1 MVIIRPNGID
11 KDFNYQLFKYLKKD
25 FETFTTGS
33 AQPQLPIRD
42 LKKMSFLLPP
52 LPEQKAIASVLSS
65 LDDKIDLLH
74 RQNKTLEAMAETLQ
88 AVVCRGSAGGV
99 GGRSFR

>member
-52 LPEQKAIASVLSS
+52 TPRTKSHCLSPFQSRRQNRPAPPPEQ
-65 LDDKIDLLH
+65 
-74 RQNKTLEAMAETLQ
+74 NP
-88 AVVCRGSAGGV
+88 
-99 GGRSFR
+99 